1 MEKQK
6 QTKKQQQKKRQKRV
20 RKRIRK
26 TKVYSLPSLHERS
39 ETPGALDSHK
49 WESQGVNPL
58 SRTVLLASV
67 CITVTGVLAVGQ
79 IVKNRYMYG
88 VSQGKC
94 SEPHS
99 TTNTSP

>member
-39 ETPGALDSHK
+39 ETPGALDRHD
-49 WESQGVNPL
+49 WESQEANPL
-58 SRTVLLASV
+58 PRTVLLASV
-67 CITVTGVLAVGQ
+67 RITGYQRSGCRPGRQEYIMGTEWP
-79 IVKNRYMYG
+79 K
-88 VSQGKC
+88 
-94 SEPHS
+94 P
-99 TTNTSP
+99 